1 MEKKLFIMDIDGTLA
16 VGSRLLPGAADLI
29 AEIRR
34 QGGRC
39 CFLQIIL
46 PGGLQNIRKNSGYG
60 ESQQKRKS
68 FLRLGRMRFTG

>member
-39 CFLQIIL
+39 CFFT
-46 PGGLQNIRKNSGYG
+46 NNSSRGIA
-60 ESQQKRKS
+60 E
-68 FLRLGRMRFTG
+68 